1 MKIIRIELLEDPAF
15 KTGQKSPVSSLLQLV
30 GIRLLSSTRLKN
42 DEITPNHLFLTF
54 NPCNQFKIWGK
65 FDFCHIRPPKACT
78 LTKIRDFKCLFLSWA
93 ELLRRFSSKLIDL
106 KEWNIQSDQF
116 FTLILNLQHSHHKSK
131 PFCQNVPKI
140 AQAKPTRS
148 GKQNLGQNA
157 TSFSSILG
165 NFH

>member
-42 DEITPNHLFLTF
+42 DEITPNCLFLMF

-65 FDFCHIRPPKACT
+65 FDFCHIRPPKAST
-78 LTKIRDFKCLFLSWA
+78 LTKTRNFLKCLLFSWA
-93 ELLRRFSSKLIDL
+93 QLPRRFSSKLIDL

-116 FTLILNLQHSHHKSK
+116 SPWFWICNIPIINPSHFAKM
-131 PFCQNVPKI
+131 CQKLPRLSPPEAVNKI
-140 AQAKPTRS
+140 
-148 GKQNLGQNA
+148 
-157 TSFSSILG
+157 
-165 NFH
+165 